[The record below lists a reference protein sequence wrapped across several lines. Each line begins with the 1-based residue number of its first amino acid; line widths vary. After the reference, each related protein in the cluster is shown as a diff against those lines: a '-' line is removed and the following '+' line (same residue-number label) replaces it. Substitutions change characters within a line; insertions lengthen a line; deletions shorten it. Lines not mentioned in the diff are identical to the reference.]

1 MDKKSADLRVIKTRQ
16 NIKNAVL
23 ELMSEKTI
31 SSITITDISKRAM
44 INRKTFY
51 RHYNSVDDVVMEIEE
66 DILKTL
72 YTLLN
77 QSNASCLEIGV
88 VLEYIGKTIQMYK
101 DNLYKTLKLSPEY
114 IYSGRLKELLR
125 KTTEVSIKNAVGITN
140 DSTLKVVSQFLV
152 SGVLSVYA
160 EWLENDCKEDLTF
173 IVETTQKISHAC
185 LSNLLSEEELKKIDL
200 R

>member
-1 MDKKSADLRVIKTRQ
+1 MDKNSADLRVIKTRQ

-31 SSITITDISKRAM
+31 SSITITDVSKKAM

-51 RHYNSVDDVVMEIEE
+51 RHYNSVDEVIMEIEE
-66 DILKTL
+66 DILNTL
-72 YTLLN
+72 YSLLN
-77 QSNASCLEIGV
+77 KNNTSCLEIGI

-101 DNLYKTLKLSPEY
+101 DTLYKTLKLSPEY

-125 KTTEVSIKNAVGITN
+125 KTTEVSIKKVVGITN
-140 DSTLKVVSQFLV
+140 DATLRVMSQFLV

-160 EWLENDCKEDLTF
+160 E
-173 IVETTQKISHAC
+173 
-185 LSNLLSEEELKKIDL
+185 
-200 R
+200 